1 MTVMKHRSFIIS
13 LMLGLLTTM
22 QLSATEV
29 EWLKQF
35 RWEQRIILVK
45 VAKGNSRPVVDT
57 LKAAQEDIKER
68 AILWFVIDGPSVVTN
83 YQGEPQLDL
92 SIQLSNVYY
101 AEEHR
106 YGVCLIGKDGGL
118 KHRQKRLDLDELF
131 RRIDA
136 MPMRRAEMRSMS
148 RD

>member
-1 MTVMKHRSFIIS
+1 
-13 LMLGLLTTM
+13 MLGLLTTM

-57 LKAAQEDIKER
+57 LKVAQEDIKER
-68 AILWFVIDGPSVVTN
+68 AILWFVIDGQSVVTN
-83 YQGEPQLDL
+83 YQGDLNLNL
-92 SIQLSNVYY
+92 SIQLSNAYY
-101 AEEHR
+101 TEEER
-106 YGVCLIGKDGGL
+106 YSVCLIGKDGGL

-131 RRIDA
+131 SRIDA
-136 MPMRRAEMRSMS
+136 MPMRRAEMRLMS